1 MKDLMRDYLGPEI
14 QLQEL
19 QKIGLQKTLGVS
31 STYTIVVEEPIPSNE
46 DVKNSPALKA
56 RMTDMNARLKDGRR
70 MLDASSPCYAEL
82 ISTHIFYH
90 KAMMYGSNL
99 LIGWIYREY
108 DGGKVKT
115 QGRGQVKTP
124 LEEFPPKTADKIDVA
139 KAELRD
145 AYAQNFPEYVAKKI
159 KR

>member
-1 MKDLMRDYLGPEI
+1 
-14 QLQEL
+14 
-19 QKIGLQKTLGVS
+19 
-31 STYTIVVEEPIPSNE
+31 
-46 DVKNSPALKA
+46 
-56 RMTDMNARLKDGRR
+56 